1 MALVQSDRC
10 PYNSWTHTH
19 TEGNR
24 VRTRGEE
31 GVHTPRR
38 QTPGGASAV
47 HPWTLGVQ
55 PPDCEQVPF

>member
-1 MALVQSDRC
+1 MWPWCNLTGVPTTAG
-10 PYNSWTHTH
+10 HTH

-24 VRTRGEE
+24 VRTWGEE

-38 QTPGGASAV
+38 QAPGGASAV
-47 HPWTLGVQ
+47 HAWTPGVQ